1 METIWIR
8 GQEWIWISDV
18 KPEIRQKRPFREK
31 KVRTRTKVVPFVP
44 PDDEAGY
51 EADDEAYEKA
61 GVKWNNEVGYKAAEE
76 ADVVYDDQGAYDR
89 CGRICCFTF
98 FRRRRRPQ
106 EQVGEYERCG
116 QICCFTFFRRR
127 RSREQVAE
135 EPGRRYRGI
144 LGALRSWFDRRRG
157 R

>member
-8 GQEWIWISDV
+8 GEEWIWISDV
-18 KPEIRQKRPFREK
+18 KEEIILRSLPLRPIRWQKI
-31 KVRTRTKVVPFVP
+31 RTRTKVVPFVP

-51 EADDEAYEKA
+51 EADDEAYDKA
-61 GVKWNNEVGYKAAEE
+61 GVKWCEEVGYKAADEADEE
-76 ADVVYDDQGAYDR
+76 ADVKSGDVVDDGLGEYER

-98 FRRRRRPQ
+98 FRRRRRP
-106 EQVGEYERCG
+106 
-116 QICCFTFFRRR
+116 
-127 RSREQVAE
+127 REQVAE